1 MMYICITKTILLPPA
16 MILKSEQIDRQVILC
31 HNIRWLYRLSQ
42 NAMYM

>member
-31 HNIRWLYRLSQ
+31 HNIVRLTVPLL
-42 NAMYM
+42 NTVI